1 MAKRQRKTYTETER
15 QDVLAAAQ
23 KEGLTA
29 LQIQKKFGVRPVTYY
44 SWRKK
49 KGLQGLRGRRP
60 AVGATGGVGDC
71 LRHEVNAG
79 GGDDAEVG
87 LGPEAAKIRADAD
100 RQMEIKEGEGE
111 ASKIRAVKL
120 AEAEGEAAQIKQ
132 KGDTIIIESETKEII
147 KTVLDIKKPG
157 R

>member
-60 AVGATGGVGDC
+60 AVGATGGDLGSQVRAGVQARVREI
-71 LRHEVNAG
+71 LPGIVREEVAG
-79 GGDDAEVG
+79 YLDALFGRGGIA
-87 LGPEAAKIRADAD
+87 PRRRAAR
-100 RQMEIKEGEGE
+100 
-111 ASKIRAVKL
+111 
-120 AEAEGEAAQIKQ
+120 
-132 KGDTIIIESETKEII
+132 
-147 KTVLDIKKPG
+147 KKK
-157 R
+157 